1 MSLEWSLTDRKK
13 GVRTITEI
21 AELAK
26 LGKSSK
32 RRYNCSRS
40 PMFSFI
46 HIDHVIIDS
55 LHLFFRISDV
65 LINLLIRDLRFIDG
79 LEKAT
84 SVHLNRTR
92 LTHHSIYE
100 RFSMTHAVCLSAGI
114 YLTIRS

>member
-40 PMFSFI
+40 P
-46 HIDHVIIDS
+46 IIDS